1 MNIKILNRNA
11 LKIIA
16 LLTMLIDHIGFYFF
30 PGQVV
35 YRIIGRL
42 SFPLF
47 AFFIAE
53 GVFYTGNRKKY
64 FALLLIFALISQ
76 PFYSLFFGAGKLN
89 ILFTFLFSV
98 CAIILIEKLKNKSAK
113 TFLFYILLFALILFV
128 LILSLR
134 AAIDYG
140 FLGCALPVGFY
151 FLRDSKQKYLFFVL
165 ANALIALPVIIYNP
179 LEISSYNQLF
189 ATLAVPLLLMYSG
202 ENGKLNLKYLFYIFY
217 PLHLLLLYLI
227 K

>member
-1 MNIKILNRNA
+1 MNFKILNRNA
-11 LKIIA
+11 LKILA
-16 LLTMLIDHIGFYFF
+16 LITMLIDHIGFYFF
-30 PGQVV
+30 PGQIV
-35 YRIIGRL
+35 YRLVGRI

-53 GVFYTGNRKKY
+53 GVFYTRNRKKY
-64 FALLLIFALISQ
+64 VALLFIFALISQ
-76 PFYSLFFGAGKLN
+76 PFYNLFFGVGELN

-98 CAIILIEKLKNKSAK
+98 FAIILIENLKNKNK
-113 TFLFYILLFALILFV
+113 TYLNYILLFALILFV
-128 LILSLR
+128 LVLSLR
-134 AAIDYG
+134 GAVDYG

-151 FLRDSKQKYLFFVL
+151 FLRDHKLKFVFFVL
-165 ANALIALPVIIYNP
+165 SNALIALPVIIFNP
-179 LEISSYNQLF
+179 LEFNSYMQLF

-217 PLHLLLLYLI
+217 PLHFILLYLI